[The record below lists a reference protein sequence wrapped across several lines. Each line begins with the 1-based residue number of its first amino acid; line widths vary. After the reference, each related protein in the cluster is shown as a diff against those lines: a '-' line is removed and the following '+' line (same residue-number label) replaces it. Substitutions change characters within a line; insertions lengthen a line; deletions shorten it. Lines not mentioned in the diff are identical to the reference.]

1 MNTPSMSVRLRRLIE
16 EHGFLRMPCV
26 YDGLTAKLAQEAGF
40 PALATSGN
48 AVAASLLGMPDV
60 GLLGMAENVQ
70 HAARLVSVL
79 DVPLICDAD
88 TGYGGIMNAVR
99 TLREFE
105 AAGVAGIYLE
115 DQVFPKKCGLLPN
128 DIAVESIDEQCRK
141 IEALAKAKVSS
152 DFFLVARTDSKSMY
166 GLDDAANRGRR
177 YLEAGADAVLVIGAD
192 KADELERVAE
202 VVRGPLMTVLH
213 EHSPS
218 GDLDDAF
225 LRSVGCVIGIHS
237 GVLRYAVVK
246 NLRKVLATMRQ
257 DESTRALRHEMCSLD
272 EYNKV
277 LGLDD
282 WLALDS

>member
-1 MNTPSMSVRLRRLIE
+1 MNTLSMSVRLRRLIDK
-16 EHGFLRMPCV
+16 HRFLRMPCV
-26 YDGLTAKLAQEAGF
+26 YDGLTARLGQEAGF

-60 GLLGMAENVQ
+60 GLLGLSENVQ

-88 TGYGGIMNAVR
+88 TGYGGIMNSVR

-128 DIAVESIDEQCRK
+128 EIAVESIDDQCRK

-152 DFFLVARTDSKSMY
+152 DFFLIARTDSKSMY

-192 KADELERVAE
+192 KADELERVAD

-218 GDLDDAF
+218 GDLNDAF

-246 NLRKVLATMRQ
+246 NLRKILATMRQ
-257 DESTRALRHEMCSLD
+257 DESTSALRHEMCSLD
-272 EYNKV
+272 EYNKL